1 MCYLPGLPASPGAWP
16 LSGDRARGDPR
27 GSLRRHGPELPA
39 RGRSPVSSCPPLAE
53 HRQVGCSPRLTSDRW
68 RERAERVRGLPD
80 PTGPP
85 EPWGWD
91 FQVDRGQAVRG
102 SQAAP
107 ENTWPRCAAALTAAA
122 AGRRARPGGP
132 GAAASGR
139 VAHTFGTG
147 WRAGAGLGEPF
158 LGSADSPWTRSREV
172 RVTAPPA
179 PRSCSPARAGPTPGA
194 RGVCCPAAPSGP
206 GPGPA
211 RSAAGAPGRASSWN
225 PRCESIVPRLCAL
238 SSRGETASR
247 ALRQEGCG
255 VSEGAGCRGE
265 RGGAPQ
271 WRGPWEG

>member
-1 MCYLPGLPASPGAWP
+1 MCYLPGLPASPGARP

-179 PRSCSPARAGPTPGA
+179 PRSCSPARAGRP
-194 RGVCCPAAPSGP
+194 RGPAACAGLPLPLGLDRDPP
-206 GPGPA
+206 GPRQALPDA
-211 RSAAGAPGRASSWN
+211 RPPGILAANQSFHVCAP
-225 PRCESIVPRLCAL
+225 
-238 SSRGETASR
+238 
-247 ALRQEGCG
+247 
-255 VSEGAGCRGE
+255 
-265 RGGAPQ
+265 
-271 WRGPWEG
+271 

>member
-1 MCYLPGLPASPGAWP
+1 MRTSDKPHGAFSASAARAVLGTDSCYLPGLPASPGARP

-68 RERAERVRGLPD
+68 RQRAERVRGLPD
-80 PTGPP
+80 STGPP

-132 GAAASGR
+132 GPRPVGVWRTRSG
-139 VAHTFGTG
+139 
-147 WRAGAGLGEPF
+147 WAGGQGR
-158 LGSADSPWTRSREV
+158 GSASHFWV
-172 RVTAPPA
+172 RPTVPGHGA
-179 PRSCSPARAGPTPGA
+179 AR
-194 RGVCCPAAPSGP
+194 
-206 GPGPA
+206 
-211 RSAAGAPGRASSWN
+211 
-225 PRCESIVPRLCAL
+225 
-238 SSRGETASR
+238 
-247 ALRQEGCG
+247 CG
-255 VSEGAGCRGE
+255 
-265 RGGAPQ
+265 
-271 WRGPWEG
+271 